1 MTDLWTR
8 LKQRKLVQWAVAY
21 VAFAFALLQGVDIVA
36 QQFAWPESVRRGI
49 TLALALG
56 FFVTLLLAWYHGEQG
71 RQRVSG
77 TELLLLALVLGFGS
91 AFLWWV
97 AGQPPASSRVQ
108 LAASQSSVAHDVAAP
123 SAGPVSET
131 ESIPQKS
138 IAVLPFANESGD
150 KSEQFF
156 SDGLSEDLITA
167 LSQFAGLK
175 VINSDSSFKFRDSH
189 DSVSTI
195 AGKLGVA
202 RLLQGG
208 VRRLGDEVRIRAELV
223 NAADGSTQWSQHYD
237 RPYKDLFKLQDDIT
251 VAVADALKTR
261 LLASAEGSAQSD
273 RPPSGNLDAYTA
285 YLKAMAQPRTEA
297 GLRRAIALLQQA
309 HDLDRNY
316 ATAYAVE
323 ATGWRF
329 LADLFLGGEQA
340 QDANTR
346 ARQAANT
353 ALRIDP
359 GLGRAHYAR
368 AYLLLSADF
377 DWNGALREARRV
389 LQLAPHGGFAYSIM
403 RQTLAA
409 VGQTDAAIDVGRQRV
424 AHDPLNA
431 GAHESLALLLWA
443 AGQGETAEAALRR
456 AIELAPQDSRMHAN
470 LALIRAQRG
479 ETAAALAA
487 ARSEPPGF
495 WHDFAIAIALQVGDD
510 RQAADAALKHL
521 IDDYADN
528 GAYQIAEVQ
537 ALRKNPDAMF
547 HWLTRAWAQRDPG
560 IQHLLTDPLILRYK
574 DDPRFA
580 AYCRTVGLPVP
591 AANGAASD

>member
-1 MTDLWTR
+1 M
-8 LKQRKLVQWAVAY
+8 A
-21 VAFAFALLQGVDIVA
+21 
-36 QQFAWPESVRRGI
+36 
-49 TLALALG
+49 
-56 FFVTLLLAWYHGEQG
+56 
-71 RQRVSG
+71 
-77 TELLLLALVLGFGS
+77 
-91 AFLWWV
+91 
-97 AGQPPASSRVQ
+97 
-108 LAASQSSVAHDVAAP
+108 
-123 SAGPVSET
+123 
-131 ESIPQKS
+131 SIPQKS
-138 IAVLPFANESGD
+138 VAVLPFANDSGD

-167 LSQFAGLK
+167 LSQFRGLK

-189 DSVSTI
+189 DSMSTI
-195 AGKLGVA
+195 AAKLGVA
-202 RLLQGG
+202 RLLHGG

-223 NAADGSTQWSQHYD
+223 NAADGSTLWSQHYD

-251 VAVADALKTR
+251 AAVAAALKTR
-261 LLASAEGSAQSD
+261 LLASAEGGAQSD

-285 YLKAMAQPRTEA
+285 FLKAMAQPRTEA

-309 HDLDRNY
+309 HELDPDY

-368 AYLLLSADF
+368 AYLLLGADF
-377 DWNGALREARRV
+377 DWNGALHEARRV
-389 LQLAPHGGFAYSIM
+389 LQLAPHSGFAYSIM

-409 VGQTDAAIDVGRQRV
+409 VGQTDAAIDMGRQRV

-443 AGQGETAEAALRR
+443 AGQGDAAEAALRK

-479 ETAAALAA
+479 DAAGALAA
-487 ARSEPPGF
+487 ARGEPPGF
-495 WHDFAIAIALQVGDD
+495 WHDFAMTVALQVGDD
-510 RQAADAALKHL
+510 RAAADAALKHL

-537 ALRKNPDAMF
+537 ALRQDPDAMF
-547 HWLTRAWAQRDPG
+547 RWLNRAWAQRDPG
-560 IQHLLTDPLILRYK
+560 IQHLLTDPLVLHYRN
-574 DDPRFA
+574 DPRFA
-580 AYCRTVGLPVP
+580 AYCHKVGLPLP
-591 AANGAASD
+591 ESQDRDD